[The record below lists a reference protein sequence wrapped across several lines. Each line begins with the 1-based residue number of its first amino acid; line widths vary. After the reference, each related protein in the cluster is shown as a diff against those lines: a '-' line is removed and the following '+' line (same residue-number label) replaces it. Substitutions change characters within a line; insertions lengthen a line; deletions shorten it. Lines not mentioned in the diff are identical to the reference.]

1 MFMKKGS
8 GFILAFLLLVLTN
21 FICDSAFSAAA
32 VEPQATIQQNG
43 TSGLIVPDNKFL
55 KNSTALAA
63 KMSEEINFRQMGLPP
78 RNMKT
83 SAVQSAKRQTPANLH
98 VVSKK
103 GLPVK
108 NAAMGTIGNAP
119 DSKRKAPF
127 IMINATLPEAVNTK
141 VPRPLESGLFKMPQ
155 MQKQEGRAASRG
167 NEDDASKGKTPP
179 SGKAVP
185 SGETVMQENS
195 EGRMN
200 LVHLPDFTYR
210 IDRSDHP
217 SGEVVILL
225 HGSGGDETTLFPFAR
240 PIWPKATL
248 IGIRGRIVQ
257 NGETRWF
264 KKITPTKFDE
274 KDASSEADA
283 FVKFMGNLAE
293 EHHFDLSRVTFVGY
307 SNGANLLAVIM
318 MRHPGFARRAILMR
332 SMPVM
337 DNRDKED
344 LSKNRILIISGKKDA
359 LYSPFAPALLS
370 VFKKNGAKVDA
381 AMVDSDHM
389 IGEADRDVIVKW
401 IKEQNPDRIS
411 ANTKV

>member
-21 FICDSAFSAAA
+21 FICDTAFSAAA
-32 VEPQATIQQNG
+32 GEPQATIPRNG
-43 TSGLIVPDNKFL
+43 TSGLIASANKFL
-55 KNSTALAA
+55 KNKAALST
-63 KMSEEINFRQMGLPP
+63 KMPDEMNFRRKGLPT
-78 RNMKT
+78 RNTKI
-83 SAVQSAKRQTPANLH
+83 SAIQSAKSRESANLRIGA
-98 VVSKK
+98 KK
-103 GLPVK
+103 GLPVTK
-108 NAAMGTIGNAP
+108 AALMAVGNALGN
-119 DSKRKAPF
+119 KGKAPF
-127 IMINATLPEAVNTK
+127 ITINAMLPEAESTTVA
-141 VPRPLESGLFKMPQ
+141 RPLKSGLFKVPQ
-155 MQKQEGRAASRG
+155 MQKQEGRAASRK
-167 NEDDASKGKTPP
+167 NEDDASKGTTPP

-185 SGETVMQENS
+185 SGETFMQENS

-274 KDASSEADA
+274 KDARSEADA

-332 SMPVM
+332 SMPVI
-337 DNRDKED
+337 DNSDKED

-389 IGEADRDVIVKW
+389 IGEADRDVIIKW
-401 IKEQNPDRIS
+401 MKEQNPDRIS

>member
-32 VEPQATIQQNG
+32 VEPQATTQQNG
-43 TSGLIVPDNKFL
+43 TSGFIASDNKFL

-83 SAVQSAKRQTPANLH
+83 SAVQSAERQTPANLH

-108 NAAMGTIGNAP
+108 KAAMGTIGTAP

-127 IMINATLPEAVNTK
+127 ITINATLPEAVNTK
-141 VPRPLESGLFKMPQ
+141 VPRPLESGLFKVPQ
-155 MQKQEGRAASRG
+155 MQKQDGRAVSRE

-179 SGKAVP
+179 SGKTVP
-185 SGETVMQENS
+185 SGETFMQENS

-293 EHHFDLSRVTFVGY
+293 DHHFDLSRATFVGY

-332 SMPVM
+332 SMPVI
-337 DNRDKED
+337 DNMGKDD
-344 LSKNRILIISGKKDA
+344 LSKNRILIISGKNDA

>member
-63 KMSEEINFRQMGLPP
+63 KMPEEINFRQMGLPP

-83 SAVQSAKRQTPANLH
+83 SAIQSAERQTPANLH

-108 NAAMGTIGNAP
+108 KAAMGIIGNAP
-119 DSKRKAPF
+119 DSKRKTPF
-127 IMINATLPEAVNTK
+127 ITINATLPEAVNTK
-141 VPRPLESGLFKMPQ
+141 VPRPLESGLLKMPQ
-155 MQKQEGRAASRG
+155 MQKQEGRAASRE

-179 SGKAVP
+179 SGKTVP
-185 SGETVMQENS
+185 SGETFMQENS

-337 DNRDKED
+337 DNSDKED

>member
-32 VEPQATIQQNG
+32 VEPQATTQQNG
-43 TSGLIVPDNKFL
+43 TSGFIASDNKFL

-83 SAVQSAKRQTPANLH
+83 SAVQSAERQTPANLH

-108 NAAMGTIGNAP
+108 KAAMGIIGNAP

-127 IMINATLPEAVNTK
+127 ITINATLPEAVNTK
-141 VPRPLESGLFKMPQ
+141 VPRPLESGLLKMPQ
-155 MQKQEGRAASRG
+155 MQKQEGRAASRK
-167 NEDDASKGKTPP
+167 NEDDASKGTTPP

-185 SGETVMQENS
+185 SGETFMQENS

-225 HGSGGDETTLFPFAR
+225 HGSGGNETTLFPFAR

-337 DNRDKED
+337 DNSDKED

>member
-1 MFMKKGS
+1 MKKGS

-32 VEPQATIQQNG
+32 VEPQATTQQNG
-43 TSGLIVPDNKFL
+43 TSGLIAPDNKFL

-83 SAVQSAKRQTPANLH
+83 SAVQSAERQTSANLH
-98 VVSKK
+98 VVLKK

-155 MQKQEGRAASRG
+155 MQKQEGRAASRK

-185 SGETVMQENS
+185 SGETFMQENS

-332 SMPVM
+332 SMPVI
-337 DNRDKED
+337 DNSNKED

>member
-32 VEPQATIQQNG
+32 VEPQATTQQNG
-43 TSGLIVPDNKFL
+43 TSGFIAPDNKFL

-83 SAVQSAKRQTPANLH
+83 SAVQSAERQTPANLH

-108 NAAMGTIGNAP
+108 KAAMGTIGTAP

-141 VPRPLESGLFKMPQ
+141 VPRPLESGLLKMPQ
-155 MQKQEGRAASRG
+155 MQKQEGRAASRK

-179 SGKAVP
+179 SGKTVP
-185 SGETVMQENS
+185 SGETFMQENS

-225 HGSGGDETTLFPFAR
+225 HGSGGNETTLFPFAR

-283 FVKFMGNLAE
+283 FVKFMENLAE

-337 DNRDKED
+337 DNSDKED
-344 LSKNRILIISGKKDA
+344 LSKDRILIISGKKDA

>member
-21 FICDSAFSAAA
+21 FICDTAFSAAA
-32 VEPQATIQQNG
+32 GEPQATIPRNG
-43 TSGLIVPDNKFL
+43 TSGLIASANKFL
-55 KNSTALAA
+55 KNKAALST
-63 KMSEEINFRQMGLPP
+63 KMPDEMNFRRKGLPT
-78 RNMKT
+78 RNTKI
-83 SAVQSAKRQTPANLH
+83 SAIQSAKSRESANLRIGA
-98 VVSKK
+98 KK
-103 GLPVK
+103 GLPVTK
-108 NAAMGTIGNAP
+108 AALMAVGNALGN
-119 DSKRKAPF
+119 KGKAPF
-127 IMINATLPEAVNTK
+127 ITINAMLPEAESTTVA
-141 VPRPLESGLFKMPQ
+141 RPLKSGLFKVPQ
-155 MQKQEGRAASRG
+155 MQKQEGKAASRE
-167 NEDDASKGKTPP
+167 NEDDASKEKTPP
-179 SGKAVP
+179 SGKNVP
-185 SGETVMQENS
+185 SGETFMQKNS

-200 LVHLPDFTYR
+200 LVRLPDFIYR
-210 IDRSDHP
+210 IERSDHP
-217 SGEVVILL
+217 SGEVIILL
-225 HGSGGDETTLFPFAR
+225 HGSGGNETTLVPFAR

-337 DNRDKED
+337 DNSDKED

>member
-32 VEPQATIQQNG
+32 VEPQATTQQNG
-43 TSGLIVPDNKFL
+43 TSGFIAPDNKFL

-83 SAVQSAKRQTPANLH
+83 SAVQSAERQTPANLH

-108 NAAMGTIGNAP
+108 KAAMGTIGTAP

-141 VPRPLESGLFKMPQ
+141 VPRPLESGLFKVPQ
-155 MQKQEGRAASRG
+155 MQKQDGRAVSRE
-167 NEDDASKGKTPP
+167 NEDDASKGTTPP

-185 SGETVMQENS
+185 SGETFMQENS

-332 SMPVM
+332 SMPVI

>member
-32 VEPQATIQQNG
+32 VEPQATIQQNE

-83 SAVQSAKRQTPANLH
+83 SAIQSAKRQTPANLH

-337 DNRDKED
+337 DNSNKED

>member
-21 FICDSAFSAAA
+21 FICDTAFSAAA
-32 VEPQATIQQNG
+32 GEPQATIPRNG
-43 TSGLIVPDNKFL
+43 TSGLIASANKFL
-55 KNSTALAA
+55 KNKAALST
-63 KMSEEINFRQMGLPP
+63 KMPDEMNFRRKGLPT
-78 RNMKT
+78 RNTKI
-83 SAVQSAKRQTPANLH
+83 SAIQSAKSRESANLRIGA
-98 VVSKK
+98 KK
-103 GLPVK
+103 GLPVTK
-108 NAAMGTIGNAP
+108 AALMAVGNALGN
-119 DSKRKAPF
+119 KGKAPF
-127 IMINATLPEAVNTK
+127 ITINAMLPEAESTTVA
-141 VPRPLESGLFKMPQ
+141 RPLKSGLFKVPQ
-155 MQKQEGRAASRG
+155 MQKQEGKAASRE
-167 NEDDASKGKTPP
+167 NEDDASKEKTPL
-179 SGKAVP
+179 SGKNVP
-185 SGETVMQENS
+185 SGETFMQKNS

-200 LVHLPDFTYR
+200 LVRLPDFIYR
-210 IDRSDHP
+210 IERSDHP
-217 SGEVVILL
+217 SGEVIILL
-225 HGSGGDETTLFPFAR
+225 HGSGGNETTLVPFAR

-293 EHHFDLSRVTFVGY
+293 DHHFDLSRATFVGY

-332 SMPVM
+332 SMPVI
-337 DNRDKED
+337 DNMGKDD
-344 LSKNRILIISGKKDA
+344 LSKNRILIISGKNDA

-401 IKEQNPDRIS
+401 MKEQNPDRIS

>member
-43 TSGLIVPDNKFL
+43 TSGFIAPDNKFL

-83 SAVQSAKRQTPANLH
+83 SAVQSAERQTPANLH

-108 NAAMGTIGNAP
+108 KAAMGIIGNAP

-127 IMINATLPEAVNTK
+127 ITINATLPEAVNTK
-141 VPRPLESGLFKMPQ
+141 VPRPLESGLFKVPQ
-155 MQKQEGRAASRG
+155 MQKQDGRAVSRE

-179 SGKAVP
+179 SGKTVP
-185 SGETVMQENS
+185 SGETFMQENS

-225 HGSGGDETTLFPFAR
+225 HGSGGNETTLFPFAR

-337 DNRDKED
+337 DNSDKED

>member
-43 TSGLIVPDNKFL
+43 TSGFIAPDNKFL

-83 SAVQSAKRQTPANLH
+83 SAVQSAERLTPANLH

-103 GLPVK
+103 DLPIK
-108 NAAMGTIGNAP
+108 KAAMGIIGNAP

-127 IMINATLPEAVNTK
+127 ITINATLPEAVNTK
-141 VPRPLESGLFKMPQ
+141 VPRPLESGLLKMPQ
-155 MQKQEGRAASRG
+155 MQKHEGRAASRK
-167 NEDDASKGKTPP
+167 NEDDASKGTTPP
-179 SGKAVP
+179 SGKAVS
-185 SGETVMQENS
+185 SGETFMQENS
-195 EGRMN
+195 EGRMD

-225 HGSGGDETTLFPFAR
+225 HGSGGNETTLFPFAR

-337 DNRDKED
+337 DNSDKED

>member
-21 FICDSAFSAAA
+21 FICDTAFSAAA
-32 VEPQATIQQNG
+32 GEPQATIPRNG
-43 TSGLIVPDNKFL
+43 TSGLIASANKFL
-55 KNSTALAA
+55 KNKAALST
-63 KMSEEINFRQMGLPP
+63 KMPDEMNFRRKGLPT
-78 RNMKT
+78 RNTKI
-83 SAVQSAKRQTPANLH
+83 SAIQSAKSRESANLRIGA
-98 VVSKK
+98 KK
-103 GLPVK
+103 GLPVTK
-108 NAAMGTIGNAP
+108 AALMAVGNALGN
-119 DSKRKAPF
+119 KGKAPF
-127 IMINATLPEAVNTK
+127 ITINAMLPEAESTTVA
-141 VPRPLESGLFKMPQ
+141 RPLKSGLSKVPQ
-155 MQKQEGRAASRG
+155 MQKQEGKAASRE
-167 NEDDASKGKTPP
+167 NEDDASKEKTPL
-179 SGKAVP
+179 SGKNVP
-185 SGETVMQENS
+185 SGETFMQKNS

-200 LVHLPDFTYR
+200 LVRLPDFIYR
-210 IDRSDHP
+210 IERSDHP
-217 SGEVVILL
+217 SGEVIILL
-225 HGSGGDETTLFPFAR
+225 HGSGGNETTLVPFAR

-293 EHHFDLSRVTFVGY
+293 DHHFDLSRATFVGY

-332 SMPVM
+332 SMPVI
-337 DNRDKED
+337 DNMGKDD
-344 LSKNRILIISGKKDA
+344 LSKNRILIISGKNDA

-401 IKEQNPDRIS
+401 MKEQNPDRIS

>member
-21 FICDSAFSAAA
+21 FICDTAFSAAA
-32 VEPQATIQQNG
+32 GEPQATIPRNG
-43 TSGLIVPDNKFL
+43 TSGLIASANKFL
-55 KNSTALAA
+55 KNKAALST
-63 KMSEEINFRQMGLPP
+63 KMPDEMNFRRKGLPT
-78 RNMKT
+78 RNTKI
-83 SAVQSAKRQTPANLH
+83 SAIQSAKSRESANLRIGA
-98 VVSKK
+98 KK
-103 GLPVK
+103 GLPVTK
-108 NAAMGTIGNAP
+108 AALMAVGNALGN
-119 DSKRKAPF
+119 KGKAPF
-127 IMINATLPEAVNTK
+127 ITINAMLPEAESTTVA
-141 VPRPLESGLFKMPQ
+141 RPLKSGLFKVPQ
-155 MQKQEGRAASRG
+155 MQKQEGKAASRE
-167 NEDDASKGKTPP
+167 NEDDASKEKTPL
-179 SGKAVP
+179 SGKNVP
-185 SGETVMQENS
+185 SGETFMQKNS

-200 LVHLPDFTYR
+200 LVRLPDFIYR
-210 IDRSDHP
+210 IERSDHP
-217 SGEVVILL
+217 SGEVIILL
-225 HGSGGDETTLFPFAR
+225 HGSGGNETTLVPFAR

-293 EHHFDLSRVTFVGY
+293 DHHFDLSRATFVGY

-332 SMPVM
+332 SMPVIGNM
-337 DNRDKED
+337 GKED
-344 LSKNRILIISGKKDA
+344 LSKNRILIISGKNDA

-401 IKEQNPDRIS
+401 MKEQNPDRIS

>member
-32 VEPQATIQQNG
+32 VEPQATTQQNG
-43 TSGLIVPDNKFL
+43 TSGFIASDNKFL

-83 SAVQSAKRQTPANLH
+83 SAVQSAERQTPANLH

-108 NAAMGTIGNAP
+108 KAAMGTIGTAP

-127 IMINATLPEAVNTK
+127 ITINATLPEAVNTK
-141 VPRPLESGLFKMPQ
+141 VPRPLESGLFKVPQ

-337 DNRDKED
+337 DNSDKED

>member
-32 VEPQATIQQNG
+32 VEPQATTQQNG
-43 TSGLIVPDNKFL
+43 TSGFIAPDNKFL

-108 NAAMGTIGNAP
+108 NAAMGTIGTAP

-141 VPRPLESGLFKMPQ
+141 VPRPLESGLFKVPQ
-155 MQKQEGRAASRG
+155 MQKQEGRAASRE
-167 NEDDASKGKTPP
+167 NEDDASKETTPP

-185 SGETVMQENS
+185 SGETFMQENS

-332 SMPVM
+332 SMPVI
-337 DNRDKED
+337 DNSDKED

>member
-1 MFMKKGS
+1 MKKGS

-43 TSGLIVPDNKFL
+43 TSGLIIPDNKFL

-63 KMSEEINFRQMGLPP
+63 KMPEEINFRQMGSPS

-83 SAVQSAKRQTPANLH
+83 SAIQSAERQTPAILH
-98 VVSKK
+98 IVSKK

-108 NAAMGTIGNAP
+108 AAAMGTIGNAP

-127 IMINATLPEAVNTK
+127 ITINATLPEAVNTK

-179 SGKAVP
+179 SRKAVP

-332 SMPVM
+332 SMPVI
-337 DNRDKED
+337 DNMGKED

>member
-21 FICDSAFSAAA
+21 FICDTAFSAAA
-32 VEPQATIQQNG
+32 GEPQATIPRNG
-43 TSGLIVPDNKFL
+43 TSGLIASANKFL
-55 KNSTALAA
+55 KNKAALST
-63 KMSEEINFRQMGLPP
+63 KMPDEMNFRRKGLPT
-78 RNMKT
+78 RNTKI
-83 SAVQSAKRQTPANLH
+83 SAIQSAKSRESANLRIGA
-98 VVSKK
+98 KK
-103 GLPVK
+103 GLPVTK
-108 NAAMGTIGNAP
+108 EALMAVGNALGN
-119 DSKRKAPF
+119 KGKAPF
-127 IMINATLPEAVNTK
+127 IMINATLPEAESTTVA
-141 VPRPLESGLFKMPQ
+141 RPLKSGLFKVPQ
-155 MQKQEGRAASRG
+155 MQKQDGRAASRK
-167 NEDDASKGKTPP
+167 NEDDASKGTTPP
-179 SGKAVP
+179 SGKNVP
-185 SGETVMQENS
+185 TGETFMQENS

-293 EHHFDLSRVTFVGY
+293 DHHFDLSRATFVGY

-332 SMPVM
+332 SMPVIGNM
-337 DNRDKED
+337 GKED
-344 LSKNRILIISGKKDA
+344 LSKNRILIISGKNDA

-401 IKEQNPDRIS
+401 MKEQNPDRIS

>member
-43 TSGLIVPDNKFL
+43 TSGFIAPAD
-55 KNSTALAA
+55 
-63 KMSEEINFRQMGLPP
+63 KMPEEINFRQMGLPP

-83 SAVQSAKRQTPANLH
+83 SAVQSAERQTPANLH

-103 GLPVK
+103 VLPVK
-108 NAAMGTIGNAP
+108 KAAMEIIGNAP

-141 VPRPLESGLFKMPQ
+141 VPRPLESGLLKMPQ
-155 MQKQEGRAASRG
+155 MQKQEGRAASRK

-210 IDRSDHP
+210 IDRIDHP

-337 DNRDKED
+337 DNSDKED

>member
-43 TSGLIVPDNKFL
+43 TSGFIASDNKFL

-83 SAVQSAKRQTPANLH
+83 SAVQSAERLTPANLH

-103 GLPVK
+103 GLPIK
-108 NAAMGTIGNAP
+108 KAAMGIIGNAP

-127 IMINATLPEAVNTK
+127 ITINATLPEAVNTK
-141 VPRPLESGLFKMPQ
+141 VPRPLESGLLKMPQ

-332 SMPVM
+332 SMPVI
-337 DNRDKED
+337 DNSDKED

>member
-21 FICDSAFSAAA
+21 FICDTAFSAAA
-32 VEPQATIQQNG
+32 GEPQATIPRNG
-43 TSGLIVPDNKFL
+43 TSGLIASANKFL
-55 KNSTALAA
+55 KNKAALST
-63 KMSEEINFRQMGLPP
+63 KMPDEMNFRRKGLPT
-78 RNMKT
+78 RNTKI
-83 SAVQSAKRQTPANLH
+83 SAIQSAKSRESANLRIGA
-98 VVSKK
+98 KK
-103 GLPVK
+103 GLPVTK
-108 NAAMGTIGNAP
+108 AALMAVGNALGN
-119 DSKRKAPF
+119 KGKAPF
-127 IMINATLPEAVNTK
+127 ITINAMLPEAESTTVA
-141 VPRPLESGLFKMPQ
+141 RPLKSGLFKVPQ
-155 MQKQEGRAASRG
+155 MQKQEGKAASRE
-167 NEDDASKGKTPP
+167 NEDDASKEKTPP
-179 SGKAVP
+179 SGKNVP
-185 SGETVMQENS
+185 SGETFMQENS

-200 LVHLPDFTYR
+200 LVRLPDFIYR
-210 IDRSDHP
+210 IERSDHP
-217 SGEVVILL
+217 SGEVIILL
-225 HGSGGDETTLFPFAR
+225 HGSGGNETTLVPFAR

-293 EHHFDLSRVTFVGY
+293 DHHFDLSRATFVGY

-332 SMPVM
+332 SMPVI
-337 DNRDKED
+337 DNMGKDD
-344 LSKNRILIISGKKDA
+344 LSKNRILIISGKNDA

>member
-43 TSGLIVPDNKFL
+43 TSGFIAPDNKFL
-55 KNSTALAA
+55 KNSTALAD

-83 SAVQSAKRQTPANLH
+83 SAVQSAERQTPANLH

-127 IMINATLPEAVNTK
+127 ITINATLPEAVNTK
-141 VPRPLESGLFKMPQ
+141 VPRPLESGLFKVPQ
-155 MQKQEGRAASRG
+155 MQKQDGRAASRE

-185 SGETVMQENS
+185 SGETFMQENS

-225 HGSGGDETTLFPFAR
+225 HGSGGNETTLFPFAR

-337 DNRDKED
+337 DNSDKED

>member
-43 TSGLIVPDNKFL
+43 TSGFIASDNKFL

-83 SAVQSAKRQTPANLH
+83 SAVQSAERLTPANLH

-103 GLPVK
+103 DLPIK
-108 NAAMGTIGNAP
+108 KAAMGIIGNAP

-127 IMINATLPEAVNTK
+127 ITINATLPEAVNTK
-141 VPRPLESGLFKMPQ
+141 VPRPLESGLLKMPQ
-155 MQKQEGRAASRG
+155 MQKHEGRAASRK
-167 NEDDASKGKTPP
+167 NEDDASKGTTPP

-185 SGETVMQENS
+185 SGETFMQENS

-293 EHHFDLSRVTFVGY
+293 DHHFDLSRATFVGY

-332 SMPVM
+332 SMPVIGNM
-337 DNRDKED
+337 GKED
-344 LSKNRILIISGKKDA
+344 LSKNRILIISGKNDA

-401 IKEQNPDRIS
+401 MKEQNPDRIS

>member
-1 MFMKKGS
+1 
-8 GFILAFLLLVLTN
+8 
-21 FICDSAFSAAA
+21 
-32 VEPQATIQQNG
+32 
-43 TSGLIVPDNKFL
+43 
-55 KNSTALAA
+55 
-63 KMSEEINFRQMGLPP
+63 
-78 RNMKT
+78 MKT

-108 NAAMGTIGNAP
+108 KAAMGIIGNAP

-127 IMINATLPEAVNTK
+127 ITINATLPEAVNTK
-141 VPRPLESGLFKMPQ
+141 VPRPLESGLLKMPQ
-155 MQKQEGRAASRG
+155 MQKQEGRAASRK
-167 NEDDASKGKTPP
+167 NEDDASKGTTPP
-179 SGKAVP
+179 SGKTVP
-185 SGETVMQENS
+185 SGETFMQENS

-210 IDRSDHP
+210 IDLSDHP

-337 DNRDKED
+337 DNSDKED

>member
-8 GFILAFLLLVLTN
+8 GFIVAFLLLVLTN

-43 TSGLIVPDNKFL
+43 TSGFIASDNKFL
-55 KNSTALAA
+55 KNSTALAD
-63 KMSEEINFRQMGLPP
+63 KMPEEINFRQMGLPP

-108 NAAMGTIGNAP
+108 NAAMGTIGTAP

-127 IMINATLPEAVNTK
+127 ITINATLPEAVNTK
-141 VPRPLESGLFKMPQ
+141 VPRPLESGLLKMPQ
-155 MQKQEGRAASRG
+155 MQKQDGRAASRE
-167 NEDDASKGKTPP
+167 NEDDASKGTTPP

-185 SGETVMQENS
+185 SGETFMQENS

-200 LVHLPDFTYR
+200 FVHLPDFTYR

-337 DNRDKED
+337 DNSDKED

>member
-43 TSGLIVPDNKFL
+43 TSGFIASDNKFL

-83 SAVQSAKRQTPANLH
+83 SAVQSAERQTPANLH

-108 NAAMGTIGNAP
+108 KAAMGIIGNAP

-127 IMINATLPEAVNTK
+127 ITINATLPEAVNTK
-141 VPRPLESGLFKMPQ
+141 VPRPLESGLLKMPQ

-307 SNGANLLAVIM
+307 SNGANLLAMIM

-332 SMPVM
+332 SMPVI

>member
-1 MFMKKGS
+1 MKKGS

-32 VEPQATIQQNG
+32 VEPQATTQQNG
-43 TSGLIVPDNKFL
+43 TSGFIASDNKFL

-83 SAVQSAKRQTPANLH
+83 SAVQSAERQTPANLH

-108 NAAMGTIGNAP
+108 KAAMGTIGTAP

-141 VPRPLESGLFKMPQ
+141 VPRPLESGLFKVPQ
-155 MQKQEGRAASRG
+155 MQKQEGRAASRK

-179 SGKAVP
+179 SGKTVP
-185 SGETVMQENS
+185 SGETFMQENS

-217 SGEVVILL
+217 SGGVVILL

-332 SMPVM
+332 SMPVI
-337 DNRDKED
+337 DNSDKED

>member
-21 FICDSAFSAAA
+21 FICDTAFSAAA
-32 VEPQATIQQNG
+32 GEPQATIPRNG
-43 TSGLIVPDNKFL
+43 TSGLIASANKFL
-55 KNSTALAA
+55 KNKAALST
-63 KMSEEINFRQMGLPP
+63 KMPDEMNFRRKGLPT
-78 RNMKT
+78 RNTKI
-83 SAVQSAKRQTPANLH
+83 SAIQSAKSRESANLRIGA
-98 VVSKK
+98 KK
-103 GLPVK
+103 GLPVTK
-108 NAAMGTIGNAP
+108 AALMAVGNALGN
-119 DSKRKAPF
+119 KGKAPF
-127 IMINATLPEAVNTK
+127 ITINAMLPEAESTTVA
-141 VPRPLESGLFKMPQ
+141 RPLKSGLFKVPQ
-155 MQKQEGRAASRG
+155 MQKQEGKAASRE
-167 NEDDASKGKTPP
+167 NEDDASKEKTPP
-179 SGKAVP
+179 SGKTVP
-185 SGETVMQENS
+185 SGETFMQKNS

-200 LVHLPDFTYR
+200 LVRLPDFIYR
-210 IDRSDHP
+210 IERSDHP
-217 SGEVVILL
+217 SGEVIILL
-225 HGSGGDETTLFPFAR
+225 HGSGGNETTLVPFAR

-293 EHHFDLSRVTFVGY
+293 DHHFDLSRVTFVGY

-332 SMPVM
+332 SMPVIGNM
-337 DNRDKED
+337 GKED
-344 LSKNRILIISGKKDA
+344 LSKNRILIISGKNDA

-401 IKEQNPDRIS
+401 MKEQNPDRIS

>member
-43 TSGLIVPDNKFL
+43 TSGFIASDNKFL

-83 SAVQSAKRQTPANLH
+83 SAVQSAERQTPANLH

-108 NAAMGTIGNAP
+108 KAAMGIIGNAP

-127 IMINATLPEAVNTK
+127 ITINATLPEAVNTK
-141 VPRPLESGLFKMPQ
+141 VPRPLESGLFKVPQ

-179 SGKAVP
+179 SGKVVP

-337 DNRDKED
+337 DNSDKED

>member
-43 TSGLIVPDNKFL
+43 TSGFIAPDNKFL

-83 SAVQSAKRQTPANLH
+83 SAVQSAKTQTPVNLH

-108 NAAMGTIGNAP
+108 KAAMGIIGNAP

-127 IMINATLPEAVNTK
+127 ITINATLPEAVNTK
-141 VPRPLESGLFKMPQ
+141 VPRPLESGLLKMPQ
-155 MQKQEGRAASRG
+155 MQKQEGRAASRK
-167 NEDDASKGKTPP
+167 NEDDASKGTTPP

-185 SGETVMQENS
+185 SGEIFMQENS
-195 EGRMN
+195 EGRMD

-225 HGSGGDETTLFPFAR
+225 HGSGGNETTLFPFAR

-337 DNRDKED
+337 DNSDKED

>member
-32 VEPQATIQQNG
+32 VEPQATTQQNG
-43 TSGLIVPDNKFL
+43 TSGFIAPDNKFL

-83 SAVQSAKRQTPANLH
+83 SAVQSAERLTPANLH

-103 GLPVK
+103 DLPVK
-108 NAAMGTIGNAP
+108 KAAMGIIGNAP

-127 IMINATLPEAVNTK
+127 ITINATLPEAVNTK
-141 VPRPLESGLFKMPQ
+141 VPRPLESGLFKVPQ
-155 MQKQEGRAASRG
+155 MQKQEGRAASRE

-185 SGETVMQENS
+185 SGETFMQENS

-337 DNRDKED
+337 DNSDKED